1 MSNEADRDQVAASP
15 AAAGTAASAATC
27 AHGSAEAAVVPPAPA
42 GPIKAAFFDI
52 DGTLL
57 SFKTHRMPASTVEA
71 LAELRRRGVIT
82 VVSSGRPTYQL
93 PSELASGFDAYVT
106 LNGQLCLD
114 ENGVYR
120 SVPLPDD
127 DARVIADQAAEGL
140 YDVLVL
146 QRERAFANRLGPR
159 VRATAEQ
166 AGLVY
171 AVDDI
176 AHALDAPVYQFCAY
190 VDPGEEHLFLDRTH
204 GVRTTRWSELFCD
217 VVPREGGKR
226 YGVEATLER
235 FGVAPEEA
243 IAFGDGENDLSMFEA
258 VGTSVAMGNAWDTVK
273 ERASW
278 VTTSVDDDG
287 IWNACRRFGLV

>member
-1 MSNEADRDQVAASP
+1 MSNEADRDQAAAP
-15 AAAGTAASAATC
+15 AAA
-27 AHGSAEAAVVPPAPA
+27 A

-71 LAELRRRGVIT
+71 LGQLRRRGVIT

-93 PSELASGFDAYVT
+93 PPELASGFDAYVT

-127 DARVIADQAAEGL
+127 DVRVIADQAAEGL

-146 QRERAFANRLGPR
+146 QRERAFANRMGPR